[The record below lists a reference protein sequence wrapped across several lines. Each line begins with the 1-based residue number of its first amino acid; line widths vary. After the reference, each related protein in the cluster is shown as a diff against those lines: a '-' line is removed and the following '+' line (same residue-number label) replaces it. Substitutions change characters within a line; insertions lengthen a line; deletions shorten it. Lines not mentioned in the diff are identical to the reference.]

1 MYTHNSVK
9 KYCLACRYCAEIS
22 IKNIDERVWL
32 CVERHGRSTTLNS
45 GLNALTK
52 LVRYVLRKDGT
63 TWYILYIHL
72 ILNWSY
78 CAVSKANKIWYY
90 IKKLELFIHFYQ
102 ERKIKCLNSCMCY
115 HLQRLDGNN
124 QIYSTHFWCVY
135 CFRECASSC
144 FPCTH

>member
-32 CVERHGRSTTLNS
+32 CVERHRRSTTLNS

-63 TWYILYIHL
+63 TWYILYVYQNLHR
-72 ILNWSY
+72 SY
-78 CAVSKANKIWYY
+78 IQTQKSNI
-90 IKKLELFIHFYQ
+90 KLELFIYFYQ

-124 QIYSTHFWCVY
+124 QIY
-135 CFRECASSC
+135 
-144 FPCTH
+144 CTLLMCILLQGMRIIVFSLYTLVQFY

>member
-32 CVERHGRSTTLNS
+32 CVERHRRSTTLNS

-52 LVRYVLRKDGT
+52 LVRYVLKKTVQPGIFCMFT
-63 TWYILYIHL
+63 KTYIEVY
-72 ILNWSY
+72 
-78 CAVSKANKIWYY
+78 V
-90 IKKLELFIHFYQ
+90 KLELFIYFYQ
-102 ERKIKCLNSCMCY
+102 ERKMKCLNSCLCY

-124 QIYSTHFWCVY
+124 QIYCTLFWCVY
-135 CFRECASSC
+135 CFRECASSY